1 MSRLFYLLVFLPVI
15 ATSCIGTDEEDAP
28 IVGESIEL
36 DRQQLSLLVGDSA
49 EVNAT
54 FFNRYGVEEE
64 AEISWISSNE
74 AVASVNSSGVISG
87 QGSGQSN
94 LTAIVGSTES
104 ETLLVTVVEDENSV
118 AQVTITSPV
127 GTRISVGQEVELEI
141 GVFNILGEQLTGLDI
156 SYTALDPQFLSVDQ
170 NGTATGVATGF
181 GRIVATVE
189 GVDSNTLGIQ
199 VGQTSRTGSFNG
211 ANGYDASGTTELFLA
226 ENGGLMLRLNSDFD
240 TDFALGTFIYLSNS
254 TSGSVTRN
262 EGLEIQEVTTGGE
275 HLFNVSSLD
284 SEVGISDFQ
293 YVVVLCKPATITFG
307 YAQLN

>member
-1 MSRLFYLLVFLPVI
+1 MSRHFYLLIFLPVI
-15 ATSCIGTDEEDAP
+15 ATSCIRTDEEDAP
-28 IVGESIEL
+28 VVGESIEL

-74 AVASVNSSGVISG
+74 AVASVNSSGVIIG
-87 QGSGQSN
+87 EGSGQSN
-94 LTAIVGSTES
+94 LTAFVGSTES
-104 ETLLVTVVEDENSV
+104 ETLLVTIVEDENSV

-127 GTRISVGQEVELEI
+127 GTRISLGQEVELEV
-141 GVFNILGEQLTGLDI
+141 GFFNILGEQLTGLDI

-181 GRIVATVE
+181 GRIVASVD

-199 VGQTSRTGSFNG
+199 VGQTSRTGSFTG
-211 ANGYDASGTTELFLA
+211 TNGYDASGTTELFLA
-226 ENGGLMLRLNSDFD
+226 ENGDLMLRLNSDFN

-262 EGLEIQEVTTGGE
+262 EGLEIQEVTSGGE
-275 HLFNVSSLD
+275 HLFNVSSQD
-284 SEVGISDFQ
+284 TEVAISDFQ
-293 YVVVLCKPATITFG
+293 YVIVLCKPATITFG